1 MQRLPRGLRL
11 HRLDRTNVFACG
23 QVSVLLHPVAEI
35 AVRDR
40 YFATRTALRAEPEG
54 ALFSASFWLVRRR
67 AKASGLRRKSAA
79 SSVAEPG

>member
-54 ALFSASFWLVRRR
+54 ALLCILLV
-67 AKASGLRRKSAA
+67 GAA
-79 SSVAEPG
+79 ESEGIRLAP